1 MNSGIVLI
9 FKISIDSNSVVDIF
23 KYTGYLVDIDNNR
36 SYKEYYSTEQS
47 SSTTDFGILEK
58 MTKKLLK
65 SYQKSNS

>member
-65 SYQKSNS
+65 SYQKSSS